1 MNSVQSHCSVPFTPI
16 DFHYIRNRAQFF
28 VQDSSIASALKDVNN
43 KICDEEKQKISIFV
57 NPCAEPNTL
66 QNKFTPEKMEKLML
80 TMNKRYD
87 VSQQALD
94 LQKLR
99 FDPGMTDNS
108 NPRAGEGRGVYLA
121 GAHRDEKLGSGSC
134 YCCSTQ
140 APMSFLIPFSWLP
153 EELRDHDIDM
163 ILNRRQCMA
172 ATLQI
177 IERNFPELLSLN
189 LCNNKLYWLDGLSD
203 IVEKA
208 PQVKRLNLSKN
219 ELRTSTELDKLKG
232 LKLEELWL
240 EGNPLCS
247 AFPDQSAYV
256 RYYLIYDYGDR
267 QGLLD
272 AYHDE
277 ACFSLTI
284 PFNPEDPDPN
294 SLEEYFKDNRNIK
307 KHKDP
312 FLRMQL
318 LKHTK
323 YDIVNCISILPKT
336 QHDFNSYVVDLCVQ
350 TVSTYFL
357 PQAGLEFS
365 MSKGVSLFIV
375 IEVEGKS
382 QGSVRAFTRTFILTS
397 GSNSSLC
404 IVNDEMIVRNASPK
418 ETQSAFSIPMLP
430 PSSSYVPDQEQQ
442 GTAQPF
448 STQSEE
454 QNLKYT
460 QK

>member
-1 MNSVQSHCSVPFTPI
+1 
-16 DFHYIRNRAQFF
+16 
-28 VQDSSIASALKDVNN
+28 
-43 KICDEEKQKISIFV
+43 
-57 NPCAEPNTL
+57 
-66 QNKFTPEKMEKLML
+66 
-80 TMNKRYD
+80 MNKRYD

-99 FDPGMTDNS
+99 FDQD
-108 NPRAGEGRGVYLA
+108 
-121 GAHRDEKLGSGSC
+121 
-134 YCCSTQ
+134 
-140 APMSFLIPFSWLP
+140 
-153 EELRDHDIDM
+153 LRDHDIDM

-208 PQVKRLNLSKN
+208 PQVKILNLSKN

-256 RYYLIYDYGDR
+256 SAIQDCFPKLLRLVSAYLCSPPLFLTYATPTAPKPCGSHHRDSLSSLLLHRYYLIYDYGDR

-350 TVSTYFL
+350 TEMMLCFSVN
-357 PQAGLEFS
+357 GLF
-365 MSKGVSLFIV
+365 K
-375 IEVEGKS
+375 EVEGKS

-397 GSNSSLC
+397 GTNSSLC

-454 QNLKYT
+454 QNLNWKKWEFTNGNFHLICKNNFCYVLLP
-460 QK
+460 KMGSWKNIY